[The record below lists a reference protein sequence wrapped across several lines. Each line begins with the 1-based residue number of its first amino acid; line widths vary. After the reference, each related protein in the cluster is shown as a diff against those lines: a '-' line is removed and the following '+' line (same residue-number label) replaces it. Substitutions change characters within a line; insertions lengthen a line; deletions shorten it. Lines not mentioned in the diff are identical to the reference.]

1 MAKKFNLE
9 SMIKGWFVGNFKPSV
24 YTSQDVEVAVKRY
37 EKGDKEGTHHHRKAT
52 EITVIVEGIVK
63 MNGKIFKKNDIM
75 VIDPFESTD
84 FIVLEKTITVVVK
97 IPGALNDK
105 YEGNFSD

>member
-1 MAKKFNLE
+1 
-9 SMIKGWFVGNFKPSV
+9 
-24 YTSQDVEVAVKRY
+24 
-37 EKGDKEGTHHHRKAT
+37 
-52 EITVIVEGIVK
+52 
-63 MNGKIFKKNDIM
+63 MNGKIFKKNDII
-75 VIDPFESTD
+75 VINPFESTD

>member
-37 EKGDKEGTHHHRKAT
+37 EKVIKKVL
-52 EITVIVEGIVK
+52 ITIVK
-63 MNGKIFKKNDIM
+63 QLK
-75 VIDPFESTD
+75 SQS
-84 FIVLEKTITVVVK
+84 L
-97 IPGALNDK
+97 
-105 YEGNFSD
+105 